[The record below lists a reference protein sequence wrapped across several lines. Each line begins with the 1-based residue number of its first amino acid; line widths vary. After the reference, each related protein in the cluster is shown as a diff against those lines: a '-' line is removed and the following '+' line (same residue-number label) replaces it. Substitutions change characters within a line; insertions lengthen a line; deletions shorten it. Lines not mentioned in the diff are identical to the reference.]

1 DAHQDTGSRGHHHEE
16 NELQGPQ
23 ADVGDGEE
31 VVVAHVGA
39 AWLFSVAF
47 KIFALFTPHS
57 LSHSTEHC
65 GVIVDPTDE
74 VLQPIPIHDCCLGGG
89 QGDRNLRSMVDLL
102 KRSGGMKF
110 LIQT

>member
-1 DAHQDTGSRGHHHEE
+1 DTHQDTESRGHHHEE

-23 ADVGDGEE
+23 ADVGDGED
-31 VVVAHVGA
+31 VVVAHVDA

-47 KIFALFTPHS
+47 KIFALVSPHS

-74 VLQPIPIHDCCLGGG
+74 VLQPIPVHDCWGLALRRGLAGKHKEPE
-89 QGDRNLRSMVDLL
+89 GDRRS
-102 KRSGGMKF
+102 F
-110 LIQT
+110 A